1 MDPTE
6 PAAEPAAPPAPVT
19 RLAAAGAPPAEP
31 TAQLPTDPGLAP
43 APTAPTPTPSADF
56 PLMDGDLVFKA
67 GWSNELGPEY
77 DAYSKQ
83 GSKFNSLPHLLKSYG
98 ELEKNRGVP
107 GEDASPDAV
116 ASFRLAN
123 NIPVDLETYT
133 ESLTIPE
140 GVDLPEDQIATAAK
154 LGHELNL
161 TSSQLSTLIDFE
173 VKAGAQAAEQQAA
186 AAEAE
191 IDAQFDSLEKGWG
204 TNENVQIA
212 YGNAKSAAE
221 MLNLNFED
229 PAIGNNATLVGA
241 LANLTDRLDEDT
253 IRSIAPSAPSSHGS
267 NGEGWQ
273 HKASDI
279 AKNPNNPLYTAYH
292 DPNHAQHEQANKTYD
307 NYSAKATGFRG

>member
-1 MDPTE
+1 
-6 PAAEPAAPPAPVT
+6 
-19 RLAAAGAPPAEP
+19 
-31 TAQLPTDPGLAP
+31 
-43 APTAPTPTPSADF
+43 
-56 PLMDGDLVFKA
+56 MDGDLVFKA

-161 TSSQLSTLIDFE
+161 TSSQMSTLIDFE

-186 AAEAE
+186 AAE
-191 IDAQFDSLEKGWG
+191 
-204 TNENVQIA
+204 
-212 YGNAKSAAE
+212 
-221 MLNLNFED
+221 
-229 PAIGNNATLVGA
+229 
-241 LANLTDRLDEDT
+241 
-253 IRSIAPSAPSSHGS
+253 
-267 NGEGWQ
+267 
-273 HKASDI
+273 
-279 AKNPNNPLYTAYH
+279 
-292 DPNHAQHEQANKTYD
+292 
-307 NYSAKATGFRG
+307 